1 MSCCEHVLPFSCTG
15 NIFYN
20 LAFHIILTSHFSKIL
35 SPCAFPIKLSWL
47 SILSPTFTP
56 HFSTFSPAF
65 SHVFLSEIGP
75 VLQQLQGPTPLHGL
89 LASTDGRVET
99 QHILGVFG
107 VRRWFFCGG
116 MFMDIEGFWWII
128 HFEDMDTICLNVG
141 INHLMF
147 HSYSCY
153 YNGYKWRMMGYWT
166 LKPTLQ
172 KEICGN
178 LEVKRDSKHPP
189 NLVIGTSR
197 YSTRNSE
204 PMDFPF
210 STNFPELP
218 AVMTPTLTESQPC
231 PKPTRSPAE
240 AKPFARA
247 RLFHMR
253 WWRCCRPPMDSRRCS
268 VSDPINDSPDIWEEN
283 KHCNAPWKPC
293 KLEKSTTNS

>member
-1 MSCCEHVLPFSCTG
+1 MAFHPFS
-15 NIFYN
+15 NIYATFFN
-20 LAFHIILTSHFSKIL
+20 LFPSFLPRFSQWNRPRPSTTPGPNATPWTSRKHWW
-35 SPCAFPIKLSWL
+35 PSWN
-47 SILSPTFTP
+47 
-56 HFSTFSPAF
+56 STHPRRFWRAAMI
-65 SHVFLSEIGP
+65 FL
-75 VLQQLQGPTPLHGL
+75 
-89 LASTDGRVET
+89 
-99 QHILGVFG
+99 
-107 VRRWFFCGG
+107 GG

-204 PMDFPF
+204 PMDIPF

-218 AVMTPTLTESQPC
+218 AVMTPTSTESQPC

-268 VSDPINDSPDIWEEN
+268 VSDPIDDSPDIWEEN

-293 KLEKSTTNS
+293 KLEKSTTNN